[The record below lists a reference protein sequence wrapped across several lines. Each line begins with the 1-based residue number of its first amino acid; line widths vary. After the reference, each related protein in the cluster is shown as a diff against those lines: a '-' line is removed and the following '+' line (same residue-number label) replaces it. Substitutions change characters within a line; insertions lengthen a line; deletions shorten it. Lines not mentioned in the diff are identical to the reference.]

1 MCPKLLSGQKCDQY
15 PLGFSW
21 TTEPLGGVVH
31 GEGYSEGAEV
41 ILFWALRFSTKP
53 LAVTFVLKL
62 SQPAE
67 QIPRVSECV
76 ELESAV
82 ACASLTHVMDIPV
95 RAPLPVAGHMK
106 QTAAFLWA
114 CLLQRER
121 IKSPVYNSTGFH
133 VSALLVKP
141 SPAAGWSKGLTA
153 GCGYGHSVLGSVGLV
168 MGSASLH
175 TSVPMSTCL

>member
-1 MCPKLLSGQKCDQY
+1 M
-15 PLGFSW
+15 
-21 TTEPLGGVVH
+21 H

-106 QTAAFLWA
+106 QTAAF
-114 CLLQRER
+114 
-121 IKSPVYNSTGFH
+121 
-133 VSALLVKP
+133 
-141 SPAAGWSKGLTA
+141 
-153 GCGYGHSVLGSVGLV
+153 
-168 MGSASLH
+168 M
-175 TSVPMSTCL
+175 

>member
-21 TTEPLGGVVH
+21 TTEPLGGIVH
-31 GEGYSEGAEV
+31 SEGYSEGAGV

-53 LAVTFVLKL
+53 LAVPFALKL

-67 QIPRVSECV
+67 QTPRASECV
-76 ELESAV
+76 GLASAV
-82 ACASLTHVMDIPV
+82 ACAALMHMMGFPA

-114 CLLQRER
+114 WLLQRER
-121 IKSPVYNSTGFH
+121 IKSPAHNSTGFH
-133 VSALLVKP
+133 VSARLWSLALLQ
-141 SPAAGWSKGLTA
+141 AGAEGSLWDVVMVALSWA
-153 GCGYGHSVLGSVGLV
+153 VL
-168 MGSASLH
+168 A
-175 TSVPMSTCL
+175 